1 MSDLLVAGLLKLC
14 VVAGTMASS
23 RNPPPPPSPPAAAV
37 TVPAGAVTATLE
49 LSTTIEQLNAL
60 TEIQRTT
67 FESDIVNY
75 ITRQLLSSRTAQ
87 VVITGIRA
95 GSVVVRIPAWQRL
108 PNGVSRICCSGG
120 VLRHGH
126 GSGPGAEQACQLG
139 KPTVQPIAGVSGIVR
154 RIM

>member
-1 MSDLLVAGLLKLC
+1 MTH
-14 VVAGTMASS
+14 VVWLMFAGTMASS

-60 TEIQRTT
+60 TEFQRTT

-75 ITRQLLSSRTAQ
+75 ITSQLLSSRTAQ

-95 GSVVVRIPAWQRL
+95 GSIVVRIPAWQRL
-108 PNGVSRICCSGG
+108 PNGVSHCVVQVEFYVTGMAADQVQSGLANWANQQFNPSQG
-120 VLRHGH
+120 
-126 GSGPGAEQACQLG
+126 
-139 KPTVQPIAGVSGIVR
+139 
-154 RIM
+154 